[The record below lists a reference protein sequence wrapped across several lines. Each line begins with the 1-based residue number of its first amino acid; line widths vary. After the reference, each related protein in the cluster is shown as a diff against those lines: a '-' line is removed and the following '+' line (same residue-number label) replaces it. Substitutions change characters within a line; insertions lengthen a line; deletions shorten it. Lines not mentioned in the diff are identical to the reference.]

1 MAKKNNTTAGN
12 NKTENNSSIEVVVM
26 KFGGT
31 SVQDSDS
38 IRNVI
43 NIVRNTAANKVVVVS
58 AISKA
63 TTSLENIA
71 RFAADKKVNDA
82 EALLEEII
90 NRHHTIINTLVTDS
104 KLKSDAVE
112 KIIGYH
118 RQITELITGLSIIN
132 ELSLRIL
139 DAFRSFGELMSST
152 VIFHAMKNDGLDVE
166 LIDSRGII
174 KTNNDFSRAYPD
186 FEMSQK
192 NADKIIKPLLDKSKV
207 VLAQGFIASTE
218 DGITTTMGRESSDFS
233 AAIYGSLVD
242 ADEIQI
248 WTDVDG
254 VLTCDPNMI
263 TNALKLSE
271 ISFKEMEELSN
282 FGAKVL
288 HKNSV
293 KPALKKNIPIKILNS
308 KNTSSTG
315 TLVNSELT
323 YHNQV
328 KSVTYKK
335 NIIVLKVKPK
345 ESLNQYIFWEMML
358 NILSRHKPQIDILVS
373 SNNALVIVIAE
384 NAYTKIHYDD
394 LKNEF
399 EEISDCEIIS
409 DKALITLVGSDLNA
423 IDNFEQRIFI
433 CNPKV
438 KAESII
444 YGFNQHSFSLLVNS
458 ANCEEAL
465 QNLHKEFFD
474 RSTEKSELF
483 EEIMKKEEKIIA

>member
-1 MAKKNNTTAGN
+1 MPKKN
-12 NKTENNSSIEVVVM
+12 ELVVM

-43 NIVRNTAANKVVVVS
+43 NIVRNTKAGKVVVAS

-71 RFAADKKVNDA
+71 QLASEKKVSEA
-82 EALLEEII
+82 EKLLEEII
-90 NRHHTIINTLVTDS
+90 NRHHTIIDTLVTDS
-104 KLKSDAVE
+104 GLKSNAVE

-152 VIFHAMKNDGLDVE
+152 VIFHAMKNEGLDVE
-166 LIDSRGII
+166 LIDSRDII

-186 FEMSQK
+186 FELSQK
-192 NADKIIKPLLDKSKV
+192 NADSMILPLLKNGKI

-233 AAIYGSLVD
+233 AAIYGSLVN

-254 VLTCDPNMI
+254 VLTCDPNVI
-263 TNALKLSE
+263 KDALKLSE
-271 ISFKEMEELSN
+271 ISFQEMEELSN

-293 KPALKKNIPIKILNS
+293 KPALKKDIPIKILNS
-308 KNTSSTG
+308 KNTASTG
-315 TLVNSELT
+315 TVVSSKLS
-323 YHNQV
+323 YHQLI

-335 NIIVLKVKPK
+335 NIIVLRVKPK
-345 ESLNQYIFWEMML
+345 ESLNQFIFWEMML
-358 NILSRHKPQIDILVS
+358 NILSRHKPQIDILIS
-373 SNNALVIVIAE
+373 SNNAMIIVIAE
-384 NAYTKIHYDD
+384 SAYTKIHYDD

-399 EEISDCEIIS
+399 EEISDCEII
-409 DKALITLVGSDLNA
+409 KEKVLITLVGSDLSS

-433 CNPKV
+433 CNPNI

-444 YGFNQHSFSLLVNS
+444 FGFNQHSFSLLIDNGD
-458 ANCEEAL
+458 CQTTL
-465 QNLHKEFFD
+465 KNLHKEFFETN
-474 RSTEKSELF
+474 TEKSKLF
-483 EEIMKKEEKIIA
+483 EKIKQKEEKLIA

>member
-1 MAKKNNTTAGN
+1 MAKN
-12 NKTENNSSIEVVVM
+12 ELVVM

-43 NIVRNTAANKVVVVS
+43 NIVRNTKAKKVVVVS
-58 AISKA
+58 AIAKA
-63 TTSLENIA
+63 TTALENIA

-82 EALLEEII
+82 ENLLEEII
-90 NRHHTIINTLVTDS
+90 NRHHTIINNLVTNS
-104 KLKSDAVE
+104 ELKSSAVE
-112 KIIGYH
+112 KIINYH
-118 RQITELITGLSIIN
+118 REIRELVTGLSIIN

-152 VIFHAMKNDGLDVE
+152 VIFHAMKNEGMDVE
-166 LIDSRGII
+166 LIDSRKVI

-186 FEMSQK
+186 FDMSQK
-192 NADKIIKPLLDKSKV
+192 NADSIVKPLLEQGKT

-233 AAIYGSLVD
+233 AAIYGSLVN

-254 VLTCDPNMI
+254 VLTCDPNVI
-263 TNALKLSE
+263 TDALKLSE

-293 KPALKKNIPIKILNS
+293 KPALKKNIPLKILNS
-308 KNTSSTG
+308 KNTASTG
-315 TLVNSELT
+315 TLVSSKLS
-323 YHNQV
+323 YHQHI

-335 NIIVLKVKPK
+335 SIIVLRVTPK

-373 SNNALVIVIAE
+373 SNNALIIVIAE

-399 EEISDCEIIS
+399 DEISDCEIIK
-409 DKALITLVGSDLNA
+409 DKTLITLVGSDLSS

-433 CNPKV
+433 CNPKT

-444 YGFNQHSFSLLVNS
+444 FGFNQHSFSLLIDINDCDS
-458 ANCEEAL
+458 TL
-465 QNLHKEFFD
+465 KNLHKEFFG
-474 RSTEKSELF
+474 TEAEKTDLF
-483 EEIMKKEEKIIA
+483 EKINEKEEKLIA

>member
-1 MAKKNNTTAGN
+1 MSKKNQTSNAGL
-12 NKTENNSSIEVVVM
+12 VVM

-31 SVQDSDS
+31 SVMDSPS
-38 IRNVI
+38 IQNVI
-43 NIVRNTAANKVVVVS
+43 NIVRNTKAGKVVVVS

-71 RFAADKKVNDA
+71 QFAAEKKVN
-82 EALLEEII
+82 EAQELLEEII
-90 NRHHTIINTLVTDS
+90 NRHHVIIDTLVTEGALRS
-104 KLKSDAVE
+104 AAAE

-152 VIFHAMKNDGLDVE
+152 VIFHAMKNEGLDVE
-166 LIDSRGII
+166 LIDSRTII

-192 NADKIIKPLLDKSKV
+192 NADSVLKPLLAKGKI

-254 VLTCDPNMI
+254 VLTCDPNVI
-263 TNALKLSE
+263 KNALKLSE

-293 KPALKKNIPIKILNS
+293 KPALKKNIPLKILNS
-308 KNTSSTG
+308 KNTTSTG
-315 TLVNSELT
+315 TVVNSDLT

-345 ESLNQYIFWEMML
+345 ESLSQYIFWEMML

-399 EEISDCEIIS
+399 EEISECEIIR
-409 DKALITLVGSDLNA
+409 DKALITLVGSDLNS

-444 YGFNQHSFSLLVNS
+444 YGFNQHSFSLLVNCD
-458 ANCEEAL
+458 NCEQAL
-465 QNLHKEFFD
+465 MNLHKEFFD

-483 EEIMKKEEKIIA
+483 EDIMKKEEKIIA

>member
-1 MAKKNNTTAGN
+1 MPQKN
-12 NKTENNSSIEVVVM
+12 ELVVM

-43 NIVRNTAANKVVVVS
+43 NIVRNTAARKVVVVS

-71 RFAADKKVNDA
+71 RFAAEKNVA
-82 EALLEEII
+82 EAEKLLEEII
-90 NRHHTIINTLVTDS
+90 NRHHTIINTLVTDGE
-104 KLKSDAVE
+104 LKQNAVE
-112 KIIGYH
+112 KIINYH

-152 VIFHAMKNDGLDVE
+152 VIFHAMKNEGLDVE
-166 LIDSRGII
+166 LIDSRDII

-186 FEMSQK
+186 FEQSEK
-192 NADKIIKPLLDKSKV
+192 NAKSKIIPLLNKDKII
-207 VLAQGFIASTE
+207 LAQGFIASTE

-233 AAIYGSLVD
+233 AAIYGSLVN

-263 TNALKLSE
+263 KNTLKLSE
-271 ISFKEMEELSN
+271 ISFQEMEELSN

-293 KPALKKNIPIKILNS
+293 KPALKKDIPIKILNS

-315 TLVNSELT
+315 TVVSSKLS
-323 YHNQV
+323 YHQLI

-335 NIIVLKVKPK
+335 NIIVLRVKPK
-345 ESLNQYIFWEMML
+345 ESLNQFIFWEMML
-358 NILSRHKPQIDILVS
+358 NILSRHKPQIDILIS
-373 SNNALVIVIAE
+373 SNNALIMVIAE
-384 NAYTKIHYDD
+384 SAYTKIHYDD

-399 EEISDCEIIS
+399 EEISDCEIV
-409 DKALITLVGSDLNA
+409 KEKVLITLVGSDLSS

-433 CNPKV
+433 CNPNI
-438 KAESII
+438 KAKSII
-444 YGFNQHSFSLLVNS
+444 FGFNQHSFSLLIDDG
-458 ANCEEAL
+458 NCEAIL
-465 QNLHKEFFD
+465 KNLHKEFFENNAEN
-474 RSTEKSELF
+474 TGLF
-483 EEIMKKEEKIIA
+483 EEIRKKEEKVIA

>member
-1 MAKKNNTTAGN
+1 MSKKNQTSNTGL
-12 NKTENNSSIEVVVM
+12 VVM

-31 SVQDSDS
+31 SVQDSPS
-38 IRNVI
+38 IQNVI
-43 NIVRNTAANKVVVVS
+43 NIVRDTKANKVVVVS

-71 RFAADKKVNDA
+71 RFAAEKKVGDA
-82 EALLEEII
+82 QALLEEII
-90 NRHHTIINTLVTDS
+90 NRHHVIIDTLVTDS
-104 KLKSDAVE
+104 KLRSAAAE
-112 KIIGYH
+112 KIINYH

-166 LIDSRGII
+166 LIDSRTII

-192 NADKIIKPLLDKSKV
+192 NADNILIPLIQKGKI

-233 AAIYGSLVD
+233 AAIYGSLVN

-263 TNALKLSE
+263 SDALKLSE
-271 ISFKEMEELSN
+271 ISFQEMEELSN

-293 KPALKKNIPIKILNS
+293 KPALKKNIPLKILNS

-315 TLVNSELT
+315 TVINSDLT
-323 YHNQV
+323 YHNQI

-345 ESLNQYIFWEMML
+345 ESLSQYIFWEMML
-358 NILSRHKPQIDILVS
+358 NILSTHKPQIDILVS

-399 EEISDCEIIS
+399 EEISDCEIIR
-409 DKALITLVGSDLNA
+409 DKTLITLVGSDLNA

-438 KAESII
+438 KAESIV
-444 YGFNQHSFSLLVNS
+444 YGFNQHSFSMIVD
-458 ANCEEAL
+458 AVNCEDTL
-465 QNLHKEFFD
+465 KNLHKEFFD
-474 RSTEKSELF
+474 RDTEKVELF
-483 EEIMKKEEKIIA
+483 EKISKKEEKIIA